1 LTSAK
6 PKSKSSVKAAIGAV
20 RDFIG
25 GHQEDEETVPSENL
39 VARNSA
45 PVLPAVLPADEKVKM
60 ETEKLPDQNATPE
73 QPRSKAVQPGLDQYS
88 GPETEQPSREFA
100 PSEDFDQAVRDLRA
114 GESPETR
121 AAAARILA
129 GAGRQRATPH
139 LIAALFDA
147 DATVRTTANEVLAQ
161 FGNSSAPGNE
171 TSERKATAESRSK
184 PAAAKHPAPKQP
196 RARVETVTVT
206 KPQPAKPKVEKPAA
220 SISQPVPA
228 EAAATKDPQQL
239 LVEENE
245 VRTKLKEVEAQIL
258 DTVAARKEAEKEIRR
273 HIEREAKLRMEAS
286 ARRDEEE
293 QLRKQAYEEAER
305 RIAEDVKAVAAEQKT
320 RVAAEKEA
328 RRLAEDEVRFRLE
341 EVRRRQTAEE
351 LVRER
356 VKIETARAESA
367 EAAQL
372 LEAKRVRQEVAE
384 QHQAELE
391 RLRRDEETL
400 RAAFEKVAH
409 RRAEVETARAKA
421 EKEAELL
428 VEARARMR
436 TAEEARNQAEA
447 ERLQL
452 ESEINER
459 LAAER
464 RQLEETR
471 RHRIEEQQRL
481 KEETQ
486 RVDEEEQTRL
496 KELAELRQKTEAESR
511 KRAERE
517 QQLLAQLESLRI
529 SDAETRKRIEEAE
542 MRKHTSE
549 EAYKLAAEKLQ
560 RIETEAHARS
570 LEEEQMLARLET
582 TRRTVAVEAQARS
595 EQEKRIKEEIEM
607 FQRLEEEERPRLE
620 AAVLHRTE
628 VEARFRQLRERYEV
642 EQQALASAE
651 QFSASEID
659 QIPRTVD
666 ADIAGDSTL
675 TPALVEDT
683 SGVITLD
690 SAAGATET
698 QMGDVPPA
706 IAAYLSSIDPYK
718 RAAAVAELGRSGSKE
733 AFNIIANSFDD
744 SSTHVR
750 NAAARALRRLEPAR
764 TVDLFNRALE
774 EGSAERRQNIG
785 GAIAASGVAAEAI
798 DSLVSE
804 SREDTYN
811 SLSILFVM
819 AKTGEVQP
827 LVKAIEEHENDEVR
841 RAVVK
846 LLNLSGHAEVADAAL
861 QRHVLGVPT
870 VRQNGATAEPEA
882 ATEVRL
888 AAAES
893 EVKRAVRK
901 RGGGNGQ

>member
-1 LTSAK
+1 MFSLSSAK

-25 GHQEDEETVPSENL
+25 GHQEDEETVSENL
-39 VARNSA
+39 TAQN
-45 PVLPAVLPADEKVKM
+45 PAEATPPPQAADEEVKM
-60 ETEKLPDQNATPE
+60 ETEDRPDKKTTSQE
-73 QPRSKAVQPGLDQYS
+73 PRSDAVQAASDQKRLE
-88 GPETEQPSREFA
+88 PETKESLREFT
-100 PSEDFDQAVRDLRA
+100 PSKDFDQAVRDLRA
-114 GESPETR
+114 GESAEKR
-121 AAAARILA
+121 AAAARILGEA
-129 GAGRQRATPH
+129 GSQRATPH

-147 DATVRTTANEVLAQ
+147 DTTVRTTANEVLAQ
-161 FGNSSAPGNE
+161 LGNSSLPNTAS
-171 TSERKATAESRSK
+171 SEGLSK
-184 PAAAKHPAPKQP
+184 PAAAKPPAATKS
-196 RARVETVTVT
+196 RARSESVTASR
-206 KPQPAKPKVEKPAA
+206 PQPAGPKVKTPTTSVSPTVAT
-220 SISQPVPA
+220 

-239 LVEENE
+239 LVDENE
-245 VRTKLKEVEAQIL
+245 VRTKLKELESQIV
-258 DTVAARKEAEKEIRR
+258 DTVADRKDAEKEIRR
-273 HIEREAKLRMEAS
+273 RIESEVKLRTEAA

-305 RIAEDVKAVAAEQKT
+305 RIAEDAKALAAEQRT

-328 RRLAEDEVRFRLE
+328 RRLADDEARFRLE
-341 EVRRRQTAEE
+341 VVRRRQIAEE

-356 VKIETARAESA
+356 VKIETARAEAA

-372 LEAKRVRQEVAE
+372 LEAKRSRQEVAE

-471 RHRIEEQQRL
+471 RRGSEEQQRL
-481 KEETQ
+481 KEEAV
-486 RVDEEEQTRL
+486 RVAEEEQTRL
-496 KELAELRQKTEAESR
+496 KELAEMRQKAEAES
-511 KRAERE
+511 KQRAERE

-529 SDAETRKRIEEAE
+529 SDADARKRLEEAE

-560 RIETEAHARS
+560 RIEAEAHARS
-570 LEEEQMLARLET
+570 IEEEQILARLET

-607 FQRLEEEERPRLE
+607 FHRLEEEERPRLE
-620 AAVLHRTE
+620 AAMLQRTE

-651 QFSASEID
+651 QFSASETAEMQETAAI
-659 QIPRTVD
+659 
-666 ADIAGDSTL
+666 GS
-675 TPALVEDT
+675 TPATGFVEAPAEVET
-683 SGVITLD
+683 VI
-690 SAAGATET
+690 SAAGESGAET
-698 QMGDVPPA
+698 RTDEVPAA
-706 IAAYLSSIDPYK
+706 IVAYLSSIDPYK
-718 RAAAVAELGRSGSKE
+718 RAAAIAELGRSGSGQ
-733 AFNIIANSFDD
+733 AFDIIANSFDD
-744 SSTHVR
+744 SSPHVR
-750 NAAARALRRLEPAR
+750 NAAARALRKLEPAR

-785 GAIAASGVAAEAI
+785 AAIAASGVAGEAI
-798 DSLVSE
+798 DNLVSE
-804 SREDTYN
+804 SREETYN

-846 LLNLSGHAEVADAAL
+846 LLNLSGQAEVADAAL
-861 QRHVLGVPT
+861 QRHVLGVPS
-870 VRQNGATAEPEA
+870 VRQNGVAKEPEA
-882 ATEVRL
+882 GSEIRL
-888 AAAES
+888 VAAES

-901 RGGGNGQ
+901 QNGGNGH

>member
-1 LTSAK
+1 VGVSSAK
-6 PKSKSSVKAAIGAV
+6 TKSKSSVKAAIVAV

-25 GHQEDEETVPSENL
+25 GHQEDEETVESENL
-39 VARNSA
+39 VAQNSTEATPVA
-45 PVLPAVLPADEKVKM
+45 PSASGEVKVETGKQP
-60 ETEKLPDQNATPE
+60 EQTATPRQKSPEPVSLATARKERGSRTEKTSP
-73 QPRSKAVQPGLDQYS
+73 
-88 GPETEQPSREFA
+88 EFA

-121 AAAARILA
+121 AAAARILS
-129 GAGRQRATPH
+129 GAGSQRATPH

-147 DATVRTTANEVLAQ
+147 DATVRATANEVLAQ
-161 FGNSSAPGNE
+161 FGNSTLPQNA
-171 TSERKATAESRSK
+171 SEGLSK
-184 PAAAKHPAPKQP
+184 SAAAKPAKETSA
-196 RARVETVTVT
+196 RAETKRVSQ
-206 KPQPAKPKVEKPAA
+206 PQPSKSKVAQPSKSKVESPIASVPQAAEPAGA
-220 SISQPVPA
+220 
-228 EAAATKDPQQL
+228 KDPQQL

-245 VRTKLKEVEAQIL
+245 VRTKLKELEGQIL
-258 DTVAARKEAEKEIRR
+258 ETVAARKEAEKEIRWR
-273 HIEREAKLRMEAS
+273 IEREAKLRTEA
-286 ARRDEEE
+286 AVRRDEEE
-293 QLRKQAYEEAER
+293 RLRIQAYEETEGR
-305 RIAEDVKAVAAEQKT
+305 KAEDAKAVAAEQKN

-328 RRLAEDEVRFRLE
+328 RRLGEDEARFRLE
-341 EVRRRQTAEE
+341 VVRRQQTAED

-356 VKIETARAESA
+356 VKIETARAEAA

-372 LEAKRVRQEVAE
+372 LEAKRLRQEAAE
-384 QHQAELE
+384 QHQGELE

-400 RAAFEKVAH
+400 RTAFEKVAH
-409 RRAEVETARAKA
+409 RRAEVETARARA

-436 TAEEARNQAEA
+436 TAEEARNQAES

-471 RHRIEEQQRL
+471 RRGIEEQQRL

-486 RVDEEEQTRL
+486 RVADEEQTRL
-496 KELAELRQKTEAESR
+496 IELAELRQKSEVESR
-511 KRAERE
+511 ERAERE

-542 MRKHTSE
+542 MRKHTSD

-560 RIETEAHARS
+560 RIEAEAHARS
-570 LEEEQMLARLET
+570 IEEEQMLARLET

-607 FQRLEEEERPRLE
+607 FHRLEEEERPRLE
-620 AAVLHRTE
+620 EAVLRRSE

-651 QFSASEID
+651 QFSASESGEIPETGAALID
-659 QIPRTVD
+659 SDQR
-666 ADIAGDSTL
+666 
-675 TPALVEDT
+675 PAFV
-683 SGVITLD
+683 D
-690 SAAGATET
+690 SAAEFDTATSAATEGAST
-698 QMGDVPPA
+698 TRTEEVPAA

-744 SSTHVR
+744 SSPHVR
-750 NAAARALRRLEPAR
+750 NAAARALRKLEPAR

-774 EGSAERRQNIG
+774 EGSPERRQNIG
-785 GAIAASGVAAEAI
+785 AAIAASGVAAEAI
-798 DSLVSE
+798 DDLVSE
-804 SREDTYN
+804 SREETYT

-819 AKTGEVQP
+819 AKAGEVEP

-841 RAVVK
+841 RAVIK
-846 LLNLSGHAEVADAAL
+846 LLNLSGQAEVADAAL
-861 QRHVLGVPT
+861 QRHVLGVPA
-870 VRQNGATAEPEA
+870 VRQNGV
-882 ATEVRL
+882 ATETEPQANVRM

-901 RGGGNGQ
+901 HNGGNSH

>member
-1 LTSAK
+1 MGVPSLPSAK

-25 GHQEDEETVPSENL
+25 GHQEDEENGESKNL
-39 VARNSA
+39 VAPKSA
-45 PVLPAVLPADEKVKM
+45 KAMPAAQSAGEEAKM
-60 ETEKLPDQNATPE
+60 ETDKRPDQNATHR
-73 QPRSKAVQPGLDQYS
+73 QQRSGSAPAAIDQKQREA
-88 GPETEQPSREFA
+88 ETEQASREFA

-114 GESPETR
+114 GESAETR

-147 DATVRTTANEVLAQ
+147 DATVRTTANEALAQ
-161 FGNSSAPGNE
+161 FGNSSVPDNA
-171 TSERKATAESRSK
+171 TSEGISK
-184 PAAAKHPAPKQP
+184 PAAGKPPVAKQP
-196 RARVETVTVT
+196 QARVKTVAVR
-206 KPQPAKPKVEKPAA
+206 KPQPSESKVEETTV
-220 SISQPVPA
+220 SVSQPVTA
-228 EAAATKDPQQL
+228 EAAVAKDPQQL

-245 VRTKLKEVEAQIL
+245 VRTKLKELEVQIL

-273 HIEREAKLRMEAS
+273 RIESEAKLRTEAA

-293 QLRKQAYEEAER
+293 QLRKQAYEEAEQR
-305 RIAEDVKAVAAEQKT
+305 KAEDGKAVAAEQRT
-320 RVAAEKEA
+320 RIAAEKEA
-328 RRLAEDEVRFRLE
+328 TRLADDVARFRLE
-341 EVRRRQTAEE
+341 AARRRQTSEE
-351 LVRER
+351 LVSER
-356 VKIETARAESA
+356 VKIEIARAEAA

-372 LEAKRVRQEVAE
+372 LEAKRVRQEAAE

-471 RHRIEEQQRL
+471 RRLIEEQQRL
-481 KEETQ
+481 KEETL
-486 RVDEEEQTRL
+486 RVAEEEQTRL
-496 KELAELRQKTEAESR
+496 KELAEMRQKAESEA
-511 KRAERE
+511 KQRAEKE

-542 MRKHTSE
+542 MRKRTSE
-549 EAYKLAAEKLQ
+549 EAHKLAAEKLQ
-560 RIETEAHARS
+560 RIEAEAHARS
-570 LEEEQMLARLET
+570 IEEEQILGRLET

-607 FQRLEEEERPRLE
+607 FHRLEEEERPRLE
-620 AAVLHRTE
+620 AAVLRRTE

-651 QFSASEID
+651 QFSASEAIETPKTVEAVTEP
-659 QIPRTVD
+659 IP
-666 ADIAGDSTL
+666 
-675 TPALVEDT
+675 TPVFLEPAAEIETGNFMT
-683 SGVITLD
+683 SA
-690 SAAGATET
+690 SAAETRTE
-698 QMGDVPPA
+698 DVPPA
-706 IAAYLSSIDPYK
+706 IASYLSSIDPYK

-733 AFNIIANSFDD
+733 AFNIIANCFDD
-744 SSTHVR
+744 SSPHVR
-750 NAAARALRRLEPAR
+750 NAAARALRKLEPSR

-774 EGSAERRQNIG
+774 EGSAERRRNIG
-785 GAIAASGVAAEAI
+785 GAIATSGLAAEAI

-804 SREDTYN
+804 SREETYN

-846 LLNLSGHAEVADAAL
+846 LLNLSGQAEVADAAL
-861 QRHVLGVPT
+861 QRHILGVPA
-870 VRQNGATAEPEA
+870 VRQNGVAKEPET
-882 ATEVRL
+882 ATDMRL

-901 RGGGNGQ
+901 HSGGNGH

>member
-1 LTSAK
+1 M
-6 PKSKSSVKAAIGAV
+6 

-25 GHQEDEETVPSENL
+25 GHLEDEEAVEQENL
-39 VARNSA
+39 VNRTSA
-45 PVLPAVLPADEKVKM
+45 EGMPRAQSANEEMKSQANTPADQ
-60 ETEKLPDQNATPE
+60 TATPPQQAPE
-73 QPRSKAVQPGLDQYS
+73 TVQPATAKKQRRS
-88 GPETEQPSREFA
+88 ETEQAALEF
-100 PSEDFDQAVRDLRA
+100 DFDQAVRDLRA
-114 GESPETR
+114 GESAETR

-129 GAGRQRATPH
+129 GAGSQRATPH

-161 FGNSSAPGNE
+161 FGNSTLPGDASEGFPKPAETRQPVAKQSGAQTESATARKAKPA
-171 TSERKATAESRSK
+171 ERKVAQA
-184 PAAAKHPAPKQP
+184 
-196 RARVETVTVT
+196 TVTV
-206 KPQPAKPKVEKPAA
+206 
-220 SISQPVPA
+220 SQPVAA
-228 EAAATKDPQQL
+228 EAGVAKDPQQL
-239 LVEENE
+239 LGEENE
-245 VRTKLKEVEAQIL
+245 VRSKLKELEAQIL
-258 DTVAARKEAEKEIRR
+258 DTIAVRKEADKEIRR
-273 HIEREAKLRMEAS
+273 RIESEAKLRTEAA

-293 QLRKQAYEEAER
+293 QLRMQAYEEAEGR
-305 RIAEDVKAVAAEQKT
+305 KADDTKAFAAEQRT
-320 RVAAEKEA
+320 RVAAEKES
-328 RRLAEDEVRFRLE
+328 RRLAEEETRFRLE
-341 EVRRRQTAEE
+341 AVRRRQTAED

-356 VKIETARAESA
+356 VKIEIARAEAA

-372 LEAKRVRQEVAE
+372 HEAKRVRQEAAE

-400 RAAFEKVAH
+400 RTAFEKVAH

-459 LAAER
+459 LGTER

-471 RHRIEEQQRL
+471 RRGIEEQRTL
-481 KEETQ
+481 KEETA
-486 RVDEEEQTRL
+486 RVTEEEEARL
-496 KELAELRQKTEAESR
+496 KELGELRQKAEAES
-511 KRAERE
+511 KQRAEKT
-517 QQLLAQLESLRI
+517 QQLQAQLESLRI
-529 SDAETRKRIEEAE
+529 ADAEARKRIEEAE

-560 RIETEAHARS
+560 RIEAEAHARS
-570 LEEEQMLARLET
+570 IEEEQILARLET

-607 FQRLEEEERPRLE
+607 FHRLEEEERPRLE
-620 AAVLHRTE
+620 AAVLRRTE
-628 VEARFRQLRERYEV
+628 VETRFRQLRERYEV

-651 QFSASEID
+651 QFSVSEASEIPES
-659 QIPRTVD
+659 ID
-666 ADIAGDSTL
+666 ATSDSL
-675 TPALVEDT
+675 PTPAFAESVPEFEAAN
-683 SGVITLD
+683 
-690 SAAGATET
+690 SAASESRAATRT
-698 QMGDVPPA
+698 DDVPEA
-706 IAAYLSSIDPYK
+706 IASYLSSIDPYK

-733 AFNIIANSFDD
+733 AFNIIVDSFDD
-744 SSTHVR
+744 SSPHVR
-750 NAAARALRRLEPAR
+750 NAAARALRKLEPSR

-774 EGSAERRQNIG
+774 EGSAERRRNIG
-785 GAIAASGVAAEAI
+785 GAIAASGVATEAI
-798 DSLVSE
+798 DNLVSQ
-804 SREDTYN
+804 SREETYN

-819 AKTGEVQP
+819 AKAGEVQP

-846 LLNLSGHAEVADAAL
+846 LLNLSGQSEVADAAL
-861 QRHVLGVPT
+861 QRHVLGVPAA
-870 VRQNGATAEPEA
+870 RQNGVTEEPESQA
-882 ATEVRL
+882 NVRM

-901 RGGGNGQ
+901 HNGGSDH

>member
-1 LTSAK
+1 MGVLILSSAK

-25 GHQEDEETVPSENL
+25 GHQEDEEAVEQENL
-39 VARNSA
+39 VNQNSA
-45 PVLPAVLPADEKVKM
+45 EAMLGAQSANEEMKSETNNQADQTGSSQQQPPAP
-60 ETEKLPDQNATPE
+60 
-73 QPRSKAVQPGLDQYS
+73 VQPTTDKKERRLEIDQAA
-88 GPETEQPSREFA
+88 PEF
-100 PSEDFDQAVRDLRA
+100 DFDQAVRDLRA
-114 GESPETR
+114 GESAETR

-129 GAGRQRATPH
+129 GAGSQRATPH

-161 FGNSSAPGNE
+161 FGNSTLPKDA
-171 TSERKATAESRSK
+171 TSEGLPK
-184 PAAAKHPAPKQP
+184 PAATMPP
-196 RARVETVTVT
+196 T
-206 KPQPAKPKVEKPAA
+206 AKPPRESGSPRKPVQSARKPAA
-220 SISQPVPA
+220 PNVAQPAMTVSQPVAA
-228 EAAATKDPQQL
+228 EAGVAKDPQQL
-239 LVEENE
+239 LGEENE
-245 VRTKLKEVEAQIL
+245 VRTKLKELETQIL

-273 HIEREAKLRMEAS
+273 RIESEAKLRTEAA

-293 QLRKQAYEEAER
+293 QLRMQAYEEAETR
-305 RIAEDVKAVAAEQKT
+305 KAEDAKAVAAEQKT

-328 RRLAEDEVRFRLE
+328 RRLAEDETRFRLE
-341 EVRRRQTAEE
+341 AVRRRETGGE

-356 VKIETARAESA
+356 VKIEIARAEAA

-372 LEAKRVRQEVAE
+372 LEAKRVRQEAAE

-471 RHRIEEQQRL
+471 RRGIEEQRSL
-481 KEETQ
+481 KEEMV
-486 RVDEEEQTRL
+486 RVAEEEQARL
-496 KELAELRQKTEAESR
+496 KELAAMRQKAEAES
-511 KRAERE
+511 KQRAEKE

-529 SDAETRKRIEEAE
+529 GDAEARKRIEEAE
-542 MRKHTSE
+542 MRKHTSD

-560 RIETEAHARS
+560 RIEAEAHARS

-607 FQRLEEEERPRLE
+607 FRRLEEEERPRLE
-620 AAVLHRTE
+620 AAVLRRTE
-628 VEARFRQLRERYEV
+628 VETRFRQLRERYEV

-651 QFSASEID
+651 QFSVSETLEIPEDVDGAIESAPAPAFAESAVEFETASS
-659 QIPRTVD
+659 
-666 ADIAGDSTL
+666 DSESRAAQTDEV
-675 TPALVEDT
+675 PA
-683 SGVITLD
+683 
-690 SAAGATET
+690 
-698 QMGDVPPA
+698 A
-706 IAAYLSSIDPYK
+706 IASYLSSIDPYK
-718 RAAAVAELGRSGSKE
+718 RAAGVAELGRSGSKE

-744 SSTHVR
+744 SSPHVR
-750 NAAARALRRLEPAR
+750 NAAARALRKLEPGR

-774 EGSAERRQNIG
+774 EGSPERRRNIG

-798 DSLVSE
+798 DNLVSE
-804 SREDTYN
+804 SREETYN

-819 AKTGEVQP
+819 AKAGEVQP

-841 RAVVK
+841 RAVIK
-846 LLNLSGHAEVADAAL
+846 LLNLSGQSEVADAAL
-861 QRHVLGVPT
+861 QRHVLGVPA
-870 VRQNGATAEPEA
+870 VRQNGVTAEPEPQ
-882 ATEVRL
+882 TKVRM

-901 RGGGNGQ
+901 HDGGNGQ

>member
-1 LTSAK
+1 VGVSSAK

-25 GHQEDEETVPSENL
+25 GHQEDEETVESQNL
-39 VARNSA
+39 VAQNSA
-45 PVLPAVLPADEKVKM
+45 EATPVAPSEGGEVKVETGKQPDQTATPRQKSSEPASPPTARKERGSR
-60 ETEKLPDQNATPE
+60 TEKASP
-73 QPRSKAVQPGLDQYS
+73 
-88 GPETEQPSREFA
+88 EFA

-114 GESPETR
+114 GESAETR
-121 AAAARILA
+121 AAAARILS
-129 GAGRQRATPH
+129 GAGSQRATPH

-161 FGNSSAPGNE
+161 FGNASLPQNA
-171 TSERKATAESRSK
+171 TSEGLSK
-184 PAAAKHPAPKQP
+184 PAAAKPGKQTVA
-196 RARVETVTVT
+196 RAET
-206 KPQPAKPKVEKPAA
+206 KSASQPQPSKLKVQSPTA
-220 SISQPVPA
+220 SVSQIA
-228 EAAATKDPQQL
+228 EGAAAKDPQQL

-245 VRTKLKEVEAQIL
+245 VRTKLKELETQIL
-258 DTVAARKEAEKEIRR
+258 EAVTARKDAEKEIRR
-273 HIEREAKLRMEAS
+273 RIESEAKLRMEAA

-293 QLRKQAYEEAER
+293 QLRVQAYEEAER
-305 RIAEDVKAVAAEQKT
+305 RKADDAKAVAAEQKT
-320 RVAAEKEA
+320 RIAAEKQE
-328 RRLAEDEVRFRLE
+328 RRLAEDEARFRLE
-341 EVRRRQTAEE
+341 AVRRKQTAED

-356 VKIETARAESA
+356 LKIETARAEAA

-372 LEAKRVRQEVAE
+372 LEAKRVRQEAAE

-436 TAEEARNQAEA
+436 TAEEARNQAEG

-471 RHRIEEQQRL
+471 RRGIEEQQRL

-486 RVDEEEQTRL
+486 RVADEEQTRL
-496 KELAELRQKTEAESR
+496 KELGELRQKSETESR
-511 KRAERE
+511 QRAERE

-542 MRKHTSE
+542 MRKHTSD

-560 RIETEAHARS
+560 RIEAEAHARS
-570 LEEEQMLARLET
+570 IEEEQILARLET

-607 FQRLEEEERPRLE
+607 FRRLEEEERPRLE
-620 AAVLHRTE
+620 AAVLRRTE
-628 VEARFRQLRERYEV
+628 VESRFRQLRERYEV

-651 QFSASEID
+651 QFSASEAGEVFETVGANID
-659 QIPRTVD
+659 SDQ
-666 ADIAGDSTL
+666 
-675 TPALVEDT
+675 TPAFIDSVAEFDT
-683 SGVITLD
+683 ATG
-690 SAAGATET
+690 AAAEADAATRTEE
-698 QMGDVPPA
+698 VPAA
-706 IAAYLSSIDPYK
+706 IASYLSSIDPYK

-733 AFNIIANSFDD
+733 AFNIIANAFDD
-744 SSTHVR
+744 SSPHVR
-750 NAAARALRRLEPAR
+750 NAAARALRKLEPAR

-785 GAIAASGVAAEAI
+785 AAIAASGVAAESI
-798 DSLVSE
+798 DNLVSE
-804 SREDTYN
+804 SREETYN

-819 AKTGEVQP
+819 AKTGEVQV

-846 LLNLSGHAEVADAAL
+846 LLNLSGQAEIADAAL
-861 QRHVLGVPT
+861 QRHVMGVPA
-870 VRQNGATAEPEA
+870 VRQSGVAKEKET
-882 ATEVRL
+882 VSDIRL
-888 AAAES
+888 VAAES
-893 EVKRAVRK
+893 EVKQAVRK
-901 RGGGNGQ
+901 QNGGNSH

>member
-1 LTSAK
+1 MGVLSLSSAK

-25 GHQEDEETVPSENL
+25 GHQEDEEAVEQENL
-39 VARNSA
+39 VNQNSA
-45 PVLPAVLPADEKVKM
+45 EAMLGAQSANEEMKSETNNQADQTGSSPQQPPAP
-60 ETEKLPDQNATPE
+60 
-73 QPRSKAVQPGLDQYS
+73 VQPTTDKKERRLEIDQAA
-88 GPETEQPSREFA
+88 PEF
-100 PSEDFDQAVRDLRA
+100 DFDQAVRDLRA
-114 GESPETR
+114 GESAETR

-129 GAGRQRATPH
+129 GAGSQRATPH

-161 FGNSSAPGNE
+161 FGNSTLPKDA
-171 TSERKATAESRSK
+171 TSEGLPK
-184 PAAAKHPAPKQP
+184 PAATMPP
-196 RARVETVTVT
+196 T
-206 KPQPAKPKVEKPAA
+206 AKPSRAAAESASPRKPVQSARKPAA
-220 SISQPVPA
+220 PNVAQPGMTVSQPVAA
-228 EAAATKDPQQL
+228 EAGVAKDPQQL
-239 LVEENE
+239 LGEENE
-245 VRTKLKEVEAQIL
+245 VRTKLKELEAQIL

-273 HIEREAKLRMEAS
+273 RIESEAKLRTEAA

-293 QLRKQAYEEAER
+293 QLRMQAYEEAETR
-305 RIAEDVKAVAAEQKT
+305 KAEDARAVAAEQKT

-328 RRLAEDEVRFRLE
+328 RRLAEDEARFRLE
-341 EVRRRQTAEE
+341 AVRRRETAGE

-356 VKIETARAESA
+356 VKIEIARAEAA

-372 LEAKRVRQEVAE
+372 LEAKRVRQEAAE

-471 RHRIEEQQRL
+471 RRGIEEQRSL
-481 KEETQ
+481 KEEMV
-486 RVDEEEQTRL
+486 RVTEEEQARL
-496 KELAELRQKTEAESR
+496 KELAAMRQKAEAES
-511 KRAERE
+511 KQRAEKE

-529 SDAETRKRIEEAE
+529 ADAEARKRIEEAE
-542 MRKHTSE
+542 MRKHTSD

-560 RIETEAHARS
+560 RIEAEAHARS

-607 FQRLEEEERPRLE
+607 FRRLEEEERPRLE
-620 AAVLHRTE
+620 AAVLRRTE
-628 VEARFRQLRERYEV
+628 VETRFRQLRERYEV

-651 QFSASEID
+651 QFSVSETSEIPED
-659 QIPRTVD
+659 VD
-666 ADIAGDSTL
+666 GAIESAPAPAFAESAPEFETASSDSESRAAQTDEV
-675 TPALVEDT
+675 PA
-683 SGVITLD
+683 
-690 SAAGATET
+690 
-698 QMGDVPPA
+698 A
-706 IAAYLSSIDPYK
+706 IASYLSSIDPYK
-718 RAAAVAELGRSGSKE
+718 RAAGVAELGRSGSKE

-744 SSTHVR
+744 SSPHVR
-750 NAAARALRRLEPAR
+750 NAAARALRKLEPGR

-774 EGSAERRQNIG
+774 EGSPERRRNIG

-798 DSLVSE
+798 DNLVSE
-804 SREDTYN
+804 SREETYN

-819 AKTGEVQP
+819 AKAGEVQP

-841 RAVVK
+841 RAVIK
-846 LLNLSGHAEVADAAL
+846 LLNLSGQSEVADAAL
-861 QRHVLGVPT
+861 QRHVLGVPA
-870 VRQNGATAEPEA
+870 VRQNGVTAEPEPQ
-882 ATEVRL
+882 TKVRM

-901 RGGGNGQ
+901 HNGGNGQ

>member
-1 LTSAK
+1 
-6 PKSKSSVKAAIGAV
+6 V

-25 GHQEDEETVPSENL
+25 GHQEDEEIVESENL
-39 VARNSA
+39 VARNSTEA
-45 PVLPAVLPADEKVKM
+45 PPTALSAGEEVKA
-60 ETEKLPDQNATPE
+60 ETGKQPDQTATPRQKSSE
-73 QPRSKAVQPGLDQYS
+73 PVSPATAQKERASR
-88 GPETEQPSREFA
+88 TEQVSPEFA

-114 GESPETR
+114 GESAETR
-121 AAAARILA
+121 VAAARILS
-129 GAGRQRATPH
+129 GAGKQRATPH

-147 DATVRTTANEVLAQ
+147 DATVRATANEVLAQ
-161 FGNSSAPGNE
+161 FGDSTLPQSAA
-171 TSERKATAESRSK
+171 SEGLPK
-184 PAAAKHPAPKQP
+184 PAAPKPPTAKQSV
-196 RARVETVTVT
+196 ARVESVTT
-206 KPQPAKPKVEKPAA
+206 SQPQPSKSKAQSSKSKVVSPTA
-220 SISQPVPA
+220 SVPQTA
-228 EAAATKDPQQL
+228 EATGAKDPQQL

-245 VRTKLKEVEAQIL
+245 VRTKLNELEGQIL
-258 DTVAARKEAEKEIRR
+258 ETVAARKEAEKEIRWR
-273 HIEREAKLRMEAS
+273 IEREAKIRTEA
-286 ARRDEEE
+286 AVRRDEEE
-293 QLRKQAYEEAER
+293 QLRIQAYEEAEGR
-305 RIAEDVKAVAAEQKT
+305 KAQDAKGVAAEQKN

-328 RRLAEDEVRFRLE
+328 RRLGEDEARFRLE
-341 EVRRRQTAEE
+341 VVRRQQTAEE

-356 VKIETARAESA
+356 VKIELARAEAA

-372 LEAKRVRQEVAE
+372 LEAKRVRQEAAE

-459 LAAER
+459 LATER

-471 RHRIEEQQRL
+471 RRGIEEQQRL
-481 KEETQ
+481 KEDTL
-486 RVDEEEQTRL
+486 RAAEEEQARL
-496 KELAELRQKTEAESR
+496 QELGEMRQRTEAES
-511 KRAERE
+511 KQRAEKE

-529 SDAETRKRIEEAE
+529 ADAEARKRIEEAE
-542 MRKHTSE
+542 MRKHTSD

-560 RIETEAHARS
+560 RIEAEAHARS
-570 LEEEQMLARLET
+570 TEEGQILARLET

-607 FQRLEEEERPRLE
+607 FRRLEEEERPRLE
-620 AAVLHRTE
+620 AAVLRRTE
-628 VEARFRQLRERYEV
+628 VETRFRQLRERYEV

-651 QFSASEID
+651 QFSASEAGEILETGAAPIYSD
-659 QIPRTVD
+659 Q
-666 ADIAGDSTL
+666 G
-675 TPALVEDT
+675 PAFV
-683 SGVITLD
+683 D
-690 SAAGATET
+690 SAAELDTTGAATEAASTT
-698 QMGDVPPA
+698 QTEEVPA
-706 IAAYLSSIDPYK
+706 AVTAYLSSIDPYK

-733 AFNIIANSFDD
+733 AFIIIANSFDD
-744 SSTHVR
+744 SSPHVR
-750 NAAARALRRLEPAR
+750 NAAARALRKLEPAR

-785 GAIAASGVAAEAI
+785 AAIAASGVAAESI
-798 DSLVSE
+798 DNLVSE
-804 SREDTYN
+804 SREETYN

-819 AKTGEVQP
+819 AKAGEVEP

-846 LLNLSGHAEVADAAL
+846 LLNLSGQAEVADAAL
-861 QRHVLGVPT
+861 QRHVLGVPA
-870 VRQNGATAEPEA
+870 VRQNGV
-882 ATEVRL
+882 ATETEPQANVRM

-901 RGGGNGQ
+901 HNGGNGH